1 MDKSMLASLESLPE
15 AYQQRMASMMEQ
27 VQIRDSF
34 GLHGLPA
41 AREVQPIKEKPMEG
55 VLPVPDKF
63 YCELCRLSREDPFWV
78 SMGHPLFPVK
88 LSITSHNSCWPLS
101 LREASHTT
109 RFFQ

>member
-41 AREVQPIKEKPMEG
+41 AREVQPIK
-55 VLPVPDKF
+55 
-63 YCELCRLSREDPFWV
+63 V
-78 SMGHPLFPVK
+78 SKMFAKKNAIGKEQVAKLVDDTYRKMHIFGATDLASKGQGASDSSNVK
-88 LSITSHNSCWPLS
+88 IKV
-101 LREASHTT
+101 
-109 RFFQ
+109 

>member
-1 MDKSMLASLESLPE
+1 
-15 AYQQRMASMMEQ
+15 MASMMEQ

-63 YCELCRLSREDPFWV
+63 YCELCRLSREDP
-78 SMGHPLFPVK
+78 
-88 LSITSHNSCWPLS
+88 
-101 LREASHTT
+101 
-109 RFFQ
+109 